1 MTELKIL
8 SLRSY
13 SGWTQQEGG
22 RRVRVTGDVEVKA
35 EIVCVREREREKVKK
50 IEEGG
55 IGFEDK
61 EREQ

>member
-1 MTELKIL
+1 MNIKENRTAYPQTGTSWQRDFADVTELKIL

-35 EIVCVREREREKVKK
+35 EIVCV
-50 IEEGG
+50 
-55 IGFEDK
+55 
-61 EREQ
+61 